1 MISPTSSSGLPAPA
15 KINLHLQVGEKRSD
29 GYHLLDTSFA
39 YMDIADWLECNIDHK
54 LSVSCSRS
62 HLSGQKNLVYV
73 VLDALRRTYGIR
85 QGMHVV
91 ITKHLPEKAGLGG
104 GSSDAATAMMAANDL
119 WKLSLSTKELIDF
132 SIPFGADIPCFLF
145 GRASIAGGAGEH
157 LAPLSASLP
166 KGYVLLAYPGQGV
179 STVDVFRHY
188 DTLIELTQ
196 NKQLDRIRSHSN
208 SNVCVDRLG
217 YNDLEVAATSICPA
231 IGDLLGVMRASGGTS
246 WMSGSGS
253 TCVGLFSSRS
263 KASSLAEDIKSEGL
277 ASWTH
282 IGSLL
287 DLHPM
292 KVA

>member
-1 MISPTSSSGLPAPA
+1 MTDLVLPAPA
-15 KINLHLQVGEKRSD
+15 KINLHLQVDGKRPD

-39 YMDIADWLECNIDHK
+39 YVDIADRLEFNIDQK

-62 HLSGQKNLVYV
+62 HLSGPGNLVYV
-73 VLDALRRTYGIR
+73 VLDALRKTYGIR

-91 ITKHLPEKAGLGG
+91 ISKHLPEKAGLGG
-104 GSSDAATAMMAANDL
+104 GSSDAATAIMAANDL

-145 GRASIAGGAGEH
+145 GRASIASGTGER
-157 LAPLSASLP
+157 LLPLSHSLP
-166 KGYVLLAYPGQGV
+166 KGYVLLAYPGKGV
-179 STVDVFRHY
+179 STMDVFRHH

-196 NKQLDRIRSHSN
+196 NKQLDMIRNHSN

-217 YNDLEVAATSICPA
+217 CNDLEVAATSICPA
-231 IGDLLGVMRASGGTS
+231 IGHLLCVMRVSEGTS

-253 TCVGLFSSRS
+253 TCVGLFPSRS
-263 KASSLAEDIKSEGL
+263 KASSLAEDLKSKGL

-292 KVA
+292 KAA